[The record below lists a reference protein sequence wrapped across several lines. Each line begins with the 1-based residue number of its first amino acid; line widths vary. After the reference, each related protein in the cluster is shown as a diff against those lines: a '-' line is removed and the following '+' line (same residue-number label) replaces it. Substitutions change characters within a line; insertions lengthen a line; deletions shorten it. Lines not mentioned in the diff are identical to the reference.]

1 MSKTSKTKPH
11 GGSHKVIG
19 AAGDAGAPTAAQAQG
34 LLQAILHSNEVAFL
48 HANPRGILT
57 AWNAGAEKLFGYRA
71 EEVIGKPLASLL
83 TNPAASELEALIERV
98 TRHREGAALEVQG
111 VRKDGNHVSV
121 ALHLSPIQD
130 DPASVSGALGI
141 VRALSTPADIE
152 AALHLSEEKFSKV
165 FHTSPDAIILSRL
178 EDGLFLEVNQGFVHI
193 TGYSQDDVK
202 GRTSLEINI
211 WCDPKDRERFAQAM
225 REDGQVTNMEARFR
239 QKSGEIRDFLVS
251 GRLIEI
257 KGQACILSVA
267 RDISERKTGEE
278 ERMKFMLGMERSG
291 EAIFITD
298 PNGVITYVNPT
309 FEKIYGYTKEEAIG
323 QTPRLLKSGAQTL
336 ETYQHFW
343 RTILGKNSYKGE
355 FVNKT
360 KSGRMIHVEVSTNPI
375 LDEAGKIIG
384 YLAVQRDVS
393 DRKQAEQALRESEE
407 KYRQLFELE
416 SDALFLID
424 NESGQILEA
433 NPAASALYGYS
444 RQELLR
450 LNNTDLSAEPDET
463 TKGATS
469 QATWVPVRYHRKKD
483 GVIFPVEI
491 TAQHFNRRGRPVHIA
506 AIRDITERL
515 RIQEEITQQ
524 RSRFQ
529 QLFQNAPIGIVMLD
543 RSDSILSVNPAFEAI
558 FGFREVELAG
568 KKLHKAIVPESLY
581 DEAEQLNAD
590 VLNGATIQQET
601 LRARKD
607 GALINVQ
614 VYGIP
619 ILDEGAITG
628 VYGMYVDIT
637 ERKRVEEKLQYL
649 SNHDPLTGLFNRFY
663 LDEEM
668 ARLENSRKYPVSIIM
683 LDVDEMKDTNDTR
696 GHAEGD
702 ELLKRAAN
710 LLRTAFRAED
720 VVARIGGDEFVV
732 LLPETDHETARTAL
746 QRVRELL
753 TAHNRSFGEPPLSI
767 SMGMATATPGDSLA
781 EILRLADQRMYQ
793 EKAAK

>member
-1 MSKTSKTKPH
+1 MSKTSKTKPR
-11 GGSHKVIG
+11 GGSHKVIS

-48 HANPRGILT
+48 RANPRGILT

-178 EDGLFLEVNQGFVHI
+178 EDGLFLEVNQGFVRI

-558 FGFREVELAG
+558 FGFREVELVG

-581 DEAEQLNAD
+581 DEAGQLNAD

-628 VYGMYVDIT
+628 VYGMYADIT

-732 LLPETDHETARTAL
+732 LLPETDQETARTAL

-753 TAHNRSFGEPPLSI
+753 IAHNRSFGEPPLSI